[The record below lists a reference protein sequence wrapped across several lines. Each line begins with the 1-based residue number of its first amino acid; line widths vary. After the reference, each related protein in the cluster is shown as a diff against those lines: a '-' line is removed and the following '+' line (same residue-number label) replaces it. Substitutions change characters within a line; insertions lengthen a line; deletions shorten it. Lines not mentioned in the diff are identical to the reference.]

1 MSEPLRVTPA
11 HLHAVANDLDDHSR
25 SFASA
30 HESAQS
36 NAASANLG
44 SGLAAAALAGLLD
57 ATEGHSVEAASKFA
71 HYSEAHRGAAQAY
84 TAADASGGHHIDGSG
99 I

>member
-11 HLHAVANDLDDHSR
+11 ELHAAANDLDDHAR

-36 NAASANLG
+36 NAAGANLG
-44 SGLAAAALAGLLD
+44 SGLASAALAGMLEV
-57 ATEGHSVEAASKFA
+57 TEDHSVEAATKFA
-71 HYSEAHRGAAQAY
+71 HHSEAHRGAAQAY
-84 TAADASGGHHIDGSG
+84 TAADASGAQHIDSSG